1 MSDFVARQPILTNK
15 ELVYGYELLFRS
27 SLANTFDA
35 VDGEAASRTVADHL
49 MTLGKTLTG
58 GKMAFINCPAD
69 FLVKDFAMLLP
80 QKNTVIE
87 VLETVDPTPEVIA
100 ACRRLKQAGYL
111 IALDDFVVKPA
122 TLPFIELADIIKI
135 DFLASPPEARE
146 HSVREFSPRGIELLA
161 EKVETREDFR
171 HAQGLGYKYFQGDF
185 FCRPEVIASKRIPA
199 SKLNYLRVLNLVS
212 RPEIDLVALEEVISS
227 EVSLCYKLLHYMN
240 SSLFGF
246 WSEIR
251 SVRHALALL
260 GQNEVRKLVAV
271 AAAISIADDKPPEL
285 VATALLRAKF
295 CEQVALHMDQKNPSV
310 VGAMPFIVGMF
321 SVIDAMLGRPMTDI
335 LEHLALPAEAKS
347 ALLGHENTLRDIF
360 ELVYAYEMG
369 NWGALNWYAAKL
381 HVDETLMPILYFDSL
396 EWSKLVF
403 NVSPAPN
410 DVKSGNKNGN
420 KEPARAA
427 I

>member
-1 MSDFVARQPILTNK
+1 MSDFVARQPILNNK

-27 SLANTFDA
+27 SLVNKFDA
-35 VDGEAASRTVADHL
+35 VDGEAASRAVADHL

-58 GKMAFINCPAD
+58 GKLAFINCPAE
-69 FLVKDFAMLLP
+69 FLVNDLAMLLP

-87 VLETVDPTPEVIA
+87 VLETVAPTPDVIA
-100 ACRRLKQAGYL
+100 ACRRLKQAGYM
-111 IALDDFVVKPA
+111 IALDDFIPSP
-122 TLPFIELADIIKI
+122 TTMPFIELADIIKV
-135 DFLASPPEARE
+135 DFLASEPAARE
-146 HSVREFSPRGIELLA
+146 QSVREYAPRGIQLLA

-171 HAQGLGYKYFQGDF
+171 HGEGLGYKYFQGDF

-199 SKLNYLRVLNLVS
+199 SKLNYLRVLNLIS

-271 AAAISIADDKPPEL
+271 AAAISIADDRPPEL

-295 CEQVALHMDQKNPSV
+295 CEQVAQHMDHKTPAIS
-310 VGAMPFIVGMF
+310 GAMPFIVGMF

-335 LEHLALPAEAKS
+335 LGQLALPAEAKA
-347 ALLGHENTLRDIF
+347 ALTGQENALRDIF

-369 NWGALNWYAAKL
+369 NWAALNWYAAKL

-403 NVSPAPN
+403 NVSPSP
-410 DVKSGNKNGN
+410 
-420 KEPARAA
+420 KEDGAKPKGSNEERVQATV
-427 I
+427 

>member
-1 MSDFVARQPILTNK
+1 MTDFVARQPIFTNK

-35 VDGEAASRTVADHL
+35 IDGEGASRAVADHL
-49 MTLGKTLTG
+49 MTLGKTLTD
-58 GKMAFINCPAD
+58 GKFAFINCPAN
-69 FLVKDFAMLLP
+69 FLVKDYAMLLP

-87 VLETVDPTPEVIA
+87 VLETVEPTPEVIS

-111 IALDDFVVKPA
+111 IALDDFVLSPA
-122 TLPFIELADIIKI
+122 SLPFIELADIIKI
-135 DFLASPPEARE
+135 DFLASPPAARE
-146 HSVREFSPRGIELLA
+146 QSVREFAPRGIQLLA
-161 EKVETREDFR
+161 EKIETREDFR
-171 HAQGLGYKYFQGDF
+171 HADGLGYKYFQGDF

-199 SKLNYLRVLNLVS
+199 SKLSYLRVLNLIS
-212 RPEIDLVALEEVISS
+212 RQELDLVALEGVISS

-260 GQNEVRKLVAV
+260 GQNEVRKLVSV
-271 AAAISIADDKPPEL
+271 AAAISIAEDKPPEL
-285 VATALLRAKF
+285 IATALLRAKF
-295 CEQVALHMDQKNPSV
+295 CEQVAAHMDQEHFKAFGSL
-310 VGAMPFIVGMF
+310 PFIVGMF
-321 SVIDAMLGRPMTDI
+321 SVIDAMLGRSMPDI
-335 LEHLALPAEAKS
+335 LGQLALPAEAKA
-347 ALLGHENTLRDIF
+347 ALLGHENALRDVF

-403 NVSPAPN
+403 NVSAAP
-410 DVKSGNKNGN
+410 
-420 KEPARAA
+420 KEPQKADGEPVRAA
-427 I
+427 V

>member
-1 MSDFVARQPILTNK
+1 
-15 ELVYGYELLFRS
+15 
-27 SLANTFDA
+27 
-35 VDGEAASRTVADHL
+35 
-49 MTLGKTLTG
+49 
-58 GKMAFINCPAD
+58 NCPAD
-69 FLVKDFAMLLP
+69 FLAKDFAMLLP

-87 VLETVDPTPEVIA
+87 VLETVNPTPEVIA

-111 IALDDFVVKPA
+111 IALDDFVPSPA
-122 TLPFIELADIIKI
+122 SMPFIELADIVKI
-135 DFLASPPEARE
+135 DFLASPAAARE
-146 HSVREFSPRGIELLA
+146 QSVRDFSPRGIQLLA

-171 HAQGLGYKYFQGDF
+171 HAEGLGYKYFQGDF

-199 SKLNYLRVLNLVS
+199 SKLNYLRVLNLIS
-212 RPEIDLVALEEVISS
+212 RPEIDLVALEEVISA

-271 AAAISIADDKPPEL
+271 AAAISIADDRPPEL
-285 VATALLRAKF
+285 IATALLRAKF
-295 CEQVALHMDQKNPSV
+295 CEQVSTHMDQKNPAL
-310 VGAMPFIVGMF
+310 VGALPFIVGMF

-335 LEHLALPAEAKS
+335 LEQLALPSEAKA
-347 ALLGHENTLRDIF
+347 ALLGHENTLRDVF

-403 NVSPAPN
+403 NVSPKEKEA
-410 DVKSGNKNGN
+410 GRTNG
-420 KEPARAA
+420 EPARAA
-427 I
+427 V